1 MQGYGLA
8 SAMVMFDVQVSLP
21 LDATTFL
28 KEKDSDAYKA
38 FHSDA
43 MGTVE
48 QELLSSDVIDG
59 EYHTVTR
66 MVPSIEIPWALR
78 RAVLG
83 NKRAEFIDKRRWA
96 HGSHL
101 TAPFSQTFHITN
113 NITDRCV
120 VTGTIL
126 IADETHGTCLV
137 RAQGEAI
144 VTMKGFGPAV
154 EKLVVN
160 NLKAS
165 YDKLPGIVERWMR
178 RGESPA
184 EQNNLSTQ
192 IMPNRMRTRTRRDST
207 RRTAAF
213 GSVIG
218 MQSVSG
224 YDVETGGL
232 AHGNN
237 RYDDEFKSPEAKA
250 RAFGKSINFV
260 ARGRSLLA
268 NAFAGEPPG
277 GETSKSRSL
286 RTRGSNTRTTKRL
299 SKHKTGRYIC
309 GVRRSTFLFLV
320 FLSVVVYFWFSFLP
334 TGLVGPG
341 LFSLL
346 SRDSAKLHKVEE
358 TVESVVEAE
367 LEVFDA
373 VEHMAED
380 IEHGQEE
387 AVERAVGHEHA
398 ARVAAEK
405 DDAHRYIHAD
415 NDVSCVDTRAEEC
428 AMWAC
433 SGECSANPGFMNE
446 ECACACA
453 AVAKHWIGNMDESIK
468 PGTDADTSGVSFS
481 VEWTSPTGTKR
492 NETIRMHLHQNAD
505 APKTLKALRKTVT
518 SGRCAP
524 NAFCGKESCHFH
536 RAEREYGLVQGNLFG
551 LSAAGGMFG
560 KPRLEG
566 TSTWRRGTVG
576 YIPGGDDVL
585 IATKPHPEWD
595 QGFVAFGEVFPDDL
609 KVVDEISELQTKPF
623 THPEYG
629 TVMAMLETKVVF
641 TLERGEG

>member
-1 MQGYGLA
+1 
-8 SAMVMFDVQVSLP
+8 MVMFDVQVSLP

-83 NKRAEFIDKRRWA
+83 NKRTEFIDKRRWA

-144 VTMKGFGPAV
+144 VTLKGFGPAV

-207 RRTAAF
+207 RRTGAF
-213 GSVIG
+213 GSVID
-218 MQSVSG
+218 MHSASG

-299 SKHKTGRYIC
+299 SKHKKGRYIC

-433 SGECSANPGFMNE
+433 GGECSANPGFMNE

-468 PGTDADTSGVSFS
+468 PGYRRRYVGCFLFRGVDIPHWHKTQRNHPHAPTPKRGCPENLKGVTKNGHERTVRSKRFLRERVVSLPPSGTRVRLGAGQLVWFECGRRHVRQTEARGHFDLAPRHGRLYSRRRRRFNRDETPPGVGPRVCRVWRGFS
-481 VEWTSPTGTKR
+481 R
-492 NETIRMHLHQNAD
+492 
-505 APKTLKALRKTVT
+505 
-518 SGRCAP
+518 
-524 NAFCGKESCHFH
+524 
-536 RAEREYGLVQGNLFG
+536 
-551 LSAAGGMFG
+551 
-560 KPRLEG
+560 RLE
-566 TSTWRRGTVG
+566 SRR
-576 YIPGGDDVL
+576 
-585 IATKPHPEWD
+585 
-595 QGFVAFGEVFPDDL
+595 
-609 KVVDEISELQTKPF
+609 
-623 THPEYG
+623 
-629 TVMAMLETKVVF
+629 
-641 TLERGEG
+641 